1 MIISIELL
9 MLSYFS
15 RHLKNIFLFK
25 NLLRTDFFTW
35 HLSNQAPYLMREVTL
50 KDVLARAHKTGDDEI
65 QRIADLVT
73 SHLDSLK
80 ESDNQYKE
88 EEFHKNVKE
97 VFVLFPLYVTEQLK

>member
-1 MIISIELL
+1 
-9 MLSYFS
+9 
-15 RHLKNIFLFK
+15 
-25 NLLRTDFFTW
+25 
-35 HLSNQAPYLMREVTL
+35 MREVTL

-97 VFVLFPLYVTEQLK
+97 VFDDDFVLFCFVFF